1 MRLMLKRGVVRR
13 RRTAQAAGMVGFPKQ
28 SGTYTAACWLEED
41 YSMDSMD
48 SIIWPGRLRLLE
60 FEIETVHTGR
70 LIEIFWKKN

>member
-1 MRLMLKRGVVRR
+1 MLQRGVARR

-41 YSMDSMD
+41 YSMDS
-48 SIIWPGRLRLLE
+48 IIRPGRLRLLE

-70 LIEIFWKKN
+70 LIETF